1 MTFIE
6 LLQQGNIKE
15 AYQQLKAKEGVIENA
30 KEYNNDRTIRKTQ
43 VGKRQDKIGKDGDIE
58 TVAKI
63 PIPFQ
68 NQIVLTASTFLFGS
82 AVNLVNSSKQEEV
95 FDKVKDLWDDLRLD
109 SLLLDFCQAVKS
121 ETEATIIFYPK
132 KKETETKIK
141 VRLLTSENGKV
152 YPVFDEFGDL
162 VAFSWEYGA
171 TENGKEVKYLYVW
184 TDETER
190 KYRLEKE
197 WKEVHKKPN
206 LFRKIPVVYLSQKHT
221 EWWRVQELIDNF
233 EMSFSKFV
241 DTNGYFASPMFKAK
255 GYVSKELK
263 AIPKKDETGQMVEL
277 GIVETK
283 NGNIITADLDV
294 ISWDRAPEALKLEF
308 ETSKELIYAL
318 SNTPDISF
326 DNVKGIGSVSGIA
339 LKLMFL
345 GSILKAKKDE
355 GKYQVVISRLISLLK
370 SSLLINEPLLQNDLK
385 ELRIKVE
392 FTSVL
397 PENLQETISMLSNAT
412 GGKSIMSQKT
422 AVNSNPLV
430 ENKEEEMKAL
440 EEEKN
445 KTLFDE

>member
-1 MTFIE
+1 MTFIK
-6 LLQQGNIKE
+6 LLQQGEIKE
-15 AYQQLKAKEGVIENA
+15 AYGQLKAKEGVIESA
-30 KEYNNDRTIRKTQ
+30 REYNNDRTLRKTQ
-43 VGKRQDKIGKDGDIE
+43 VGKRQDKVGKGGDIE
-58 TVAKI
+58 VVAKI

-82 AVNLVNSSKQEEV
+82 AVNLVNSSEQEEV
-95 FDKVKDLWDDLRLD
+95 FNRVNSLWNELRLD
-109 SLLLDFCQAVKS
+109 SLLLDFCEAVKS
-121 ETEATIIFYPK
+121 ETEATIVFYTK
-132 KKETETKIK
+132 KKDGVVEVKS
-141 VRLLTSENGKV
+141 RLLTSKNGKV

-162 VAFSWEYGA
+162 IAFSWEYG
-171 TENGKEVKYLYVW
+171 TIEDGKEVKYLYVW
-184 TDETER
+184 TAEIEY

-197 WKEVHKKPN
+197 WEEVHKKPN
-206 LFRKIPVVYLSQKHT
+206 LFKKIPVVYLSQEHT

-255 GYVSKELK
+255 GHTS
-263 AIPKKDETGQMVEL
+263 AMPKKDETGKIVEL

-283 NGNIITADLDV
+283 DGNVISADIDV
-294 ISWDRAPEALKLEF
+294 VSWDRAPEALRLEF
-308 ETSKELIYAL
+308 ETSKEFIYAL

-370 SSLLINEPLLQNDLK
+370 SSLLINNPLLKNELK
-385 ELRIKVE
+385 ELRIKAE
-392 FTSVL
+392 FTSIL
-397 PENLQETISMLSNAT
+397 PENLQETINILSNAA
-412 GGKSIMSQKT
+412 GGKAIMSQKT

-430 ENKEEEMKAL
+430 QNKKEEMDAL
-440 EEEKN
+440 KEESEKH
-445 KTLFDE
+445 LFEE